1 MSLSTQQ
8 LSLVRGERS
17 LLHDVNM
24 QLQDGDAL
32 RVAGENGS
40 GKTSF
45 LRILAGLAL
54 PGSGKVE
61 WQGQD
66 ITRLREQYHVHML
79 YLGHAQGVKDDL
91 LAWENLVLAARLQG
105 VRVSEDH
112 AFATLQ
118 RLGLAACADLPVR
131 ALSQGQRK
139 RVSLAR
145 LHLGMPAKLWIL
157 DEAFTALDVASV
169 AQLIACID
177 THLQAGGMLVY
188 TTHQDVQLAARR
200 NLLLD
205 LSILPQTVQVAA

>member
-8 LSLVRGERS
+8 LGLVRGERS
-17 LLHDVNM
+17 LLHDVSM
-24 QLQDGDAL
+24 HLQDGDAL

-45 LRILAGLAL
+45 LRIVAGLAL
-54 PGSGKVE
+54 PGSGSVQ
-61 WQGQD
+61 WQGED
-66 ITRLREQYHVHML
+66 INRLREQYYANML

-91 LAWENLVLAARLQG
+91 LAWENLLLSARLHG
-105 VRVSEDH
+105 VRITEQQ
-112 AFATLQ
+112 AFDTLYQ
-118 RLGLAACADLPVR
+118 LGLSACADLPVG

-139 RVSLAR
+139 RVALAR
-145 LHLGMPAKLWIL
+145 LHLALPAKLWIL

-169 AQLIACID
+169 AQLIARINH
-177 THLQAGGMLVY
+177 HLQAGGILIY

-205 LSILPQTVQVAA
+205 LSATPQTIEVAA

>member
-17 LLHDVNM
+17 LLHDVSM
-24 QLQDGDAL
+24 HLKDGDAI
-32 RVAGENGS
+32 RIAGENGS

-45 LRILAGLAL
+45 LRIVAGLAL
-54 PGSGKVE
+54 PGSGSVQ

-66 ITRLREQYHVHML
+66 INRLREQYYVHML

-91 LAWENLVLAARLQG
+91 LAWENLVLSARLQG
-105 VRVSEDH
+105 SRISEQQ
-112 AFATLQ
+112 AFDTLY

-139 RVSLAR
+139 RVALAR
-145 LHLGMPAKLWIL
+145 LHLGLSAKLWIL

-169 AQLIACID
+169 AQLVDCINQ
-177 THLQAGGMLVY
+177 HLQAGGMLVY

-200 NLLLD
+200 SLLLD
-205 LSILPQTVQVAA
+205 LSILPQQVQVLA

>member
-24 QLQDGDAL
+24 QLQDGDAV
-32 RVAGENGS
+32 RIAGENGS

-45 LRILAGLAL
+45 LRIVAGLAL
-54 PGSGKVE
+54 PGSGSVQ

-66 ITRLREQYHVHML
+66 INRLREQYYVHML

-91 LAWENLVLAARLQG
+91 LAWENLVLSARLQG
-105 VRVSEDH
+105 ARISEQQALD
-112 AFATLQ
+112 TLH

-139 RVSLAR
+139 RVALAR
-145 LHLGMPAKLWIL
+145 LHLGLPAKLWIL

-169 AQLIACID
+169 AQLITCID
-177 THLQAGGMLVY
+177 RHLQAGGILVY

-200 NLLLD
+200 SLLLD
-205 LSILPQTVQVAA
+205 LSILPQQVQVLA